1 MTDRLTDE
9 TTQFETHKCPVC
21 NGFGTLKFGSITCPA
36 CNGKRFIIINKKTG
50 LPVEDREKDYG
61 EQRLD

>member
-1 MTDRLTDE
+1 MKDAINNEEKL
-9 TTQFETHKCPVC
+9 FEIHRCEVC